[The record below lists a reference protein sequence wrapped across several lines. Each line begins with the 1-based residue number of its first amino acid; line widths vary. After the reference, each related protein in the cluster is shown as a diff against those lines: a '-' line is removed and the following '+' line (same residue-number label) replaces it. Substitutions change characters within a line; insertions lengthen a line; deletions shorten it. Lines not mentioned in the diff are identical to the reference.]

1 MITRGNESLIED
13 CPEQSENGC
22 ADVEEMKRHEPS
34 IRLHLWLETGDGV
47 VCGAGRAFLLQKI
60 EECGS
65 IRKAA
70 EELGMSYRAAWGK
83 IRKTEKVLGVQLI
96 AQNGSKREGHRLTA
110 AGRLLMEQY
119 VHWFEEVE
127 KEALKK
133 ARRIFP
139 WVVKG
144 FKEKAAGK
152 ILQCAIVMSLALDPF
167 QPWLELGV

>member
-1 MITRGNESLIED
+1 MPPVSQSALAE
-13 CPEQSENGC
+13 CPAQSEDDR
-22 ADVEEMKRHEPS
+22 ADETELKRHQPS

-83 IRKTEKVLGVQLI
+83 IRKTEKVLGVRLI
-96 AQNGSKREGHRLTA
+96 AQNGSKREGHHLTVS
-110 AGRLLMEQY
+110 GRMLMVQY
-119 VHWFEEVE
+119 LQWFDEVE

-133 ARRIFP
+133 AKRIFP
-139 WVVKG
+139 WLVQSFV
-144 FKEKAAGK
+144 EKAANK
-152 ILQCAIVMSLALDPF
+152 AVQCAIFVSLSLDPL
-167 QPWLELGV
+167 QPLLSVGL